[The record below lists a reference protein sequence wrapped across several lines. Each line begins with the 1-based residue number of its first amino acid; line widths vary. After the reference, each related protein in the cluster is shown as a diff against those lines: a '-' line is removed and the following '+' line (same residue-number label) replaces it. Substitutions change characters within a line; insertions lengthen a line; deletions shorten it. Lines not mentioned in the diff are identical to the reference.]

1 MLEIIYSVLSP
12 LHKMQQ
18 QALRSHA
25 AFDTKIVHAV
35 AGGTL
40 WSTRALFNIFILFI
54 GSTEANAAD

>member
-35 AGGTL
+35 AEG
-40 WSTRALFNIFILFI
+40 NIMVDSGAFQHLYIVHW
-54 GSTEANAAD
+54 